1 MMKYSKLEVKAYWA
15 RVLFQEVDTMVSASQ
30 EIYMTEYWRSD
41 RQKELEVV
49 ATQFETQAKPIW
61 RVYVRTNYL
70 SINTLYPLL
79 SSTQNTPRQKWKV
92 LLVYLHKIKIEGI
105 EKISFLL

>member
-1 MMKYSKLEVKAYWA
+1 
-15 RVLFQEVDTMVSASQ
+15 MVSASQ

-49 ATQFETQAKPIW
+49 VTQFETQAKPIW

-79 SSTQNTPRQKWKV
+79 SSTQNTPQQKWKV
-92 LLVYLHKIKIEGI
+92 LLVFLHKIKIEGI
-105 EKISFLL
+105 EKISFSFYTNK